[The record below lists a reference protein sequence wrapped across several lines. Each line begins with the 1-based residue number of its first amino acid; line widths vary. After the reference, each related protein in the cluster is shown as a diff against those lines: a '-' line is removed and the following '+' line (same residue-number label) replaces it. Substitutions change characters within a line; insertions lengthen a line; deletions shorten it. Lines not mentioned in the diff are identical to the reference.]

1 MIKFSLSS
9 EYVRNTVITNEQGQI
24 VYKTDTP
31 FRFGTR
37 TTTIHK
43 IKPNASRLSTHDQF
57 EAIGEIEWHTFTSS
71 KFRFGGSEVAAKNFI
86 PSRGFTG
93 R

>member
-1 MIKFSLSS
+1 MAMFSLSS
-9 EYVRNTVITNEQGQI
+9 KDVRNTVITNEQGQV

-37 TTTIHK
+37 TTTIYK
-43 IKPNASRLSTHDQF
+43 IKPNADLSDMSDQF
-57 EAIGEIEWHTFTSS
+57 EVIGEIEWHTFASS
-71 KFRFGGSEVAAKNFI
+71 KFRFGGTEVATKDYI
-86 PSRGFTG
+86 PRRSFTG